1 MIERIM
7 MGILI
12 GAVAYGCFLV
22 LSPFV
27 SAILW
32 AAILS
37 FVTWP
42 VFTAL
47 RKRVRPVVA
56 ALILTVICALGIVL
70 PLVLI
75 TSAAIADAPDT
86 IETVSALFSQDLRL
100 PPLPDRI
107 AHMPLLGHAIETHWT
122 RWGNDLGALGQ
133 TMEPYAGRIARSGLV
148 ILMQVAN
155 GALHLVMALFIA
167 FFFWLSGDGLGA
179 TSAAVIRRI
188 AGPYG
193 DRLLRLISSTVKGT
207 VYGIL
212 GTAIVQGL
220 LTGLALA
227 LAGFPGAVLLGALA
241 AFLSV
246 LPIGAPIVWAPAAIW
261 LVATHHLVKG
271 ILLALFGVVAISG
284 ADHIIRPMFIAR
296 GAQLPYLLTVLGVL
310 GGVVA
315 FGGLGIF
322 LGPVLLGLGYTLIS
336 EFAAHR
342 TAVGARR

>member
-1 MIERIM
+1 MTERIM

-12 GAVAYGCFLV
+12 GAVAYGCVLI

-27 SAILW
+27 TAILW

-42 VFTAL
+42 IYERL
-47 RKRVRPVVA
+47 RRQFRPVA
-56 ALILTVICALGIVL
+56 AAAILTLACAVCVVL

-75 TSAAIADAPDT
+75 ASAAISDAPMVA
-86 IETVSALFSQDLRL
+86 ETLSGLFTHDLHLPAL
-100 PPLPDRI
+100 PPSVAHLPLMGPPI
-107 AHMPLLGHAIETHWT
+107 VKHWA
-122 RWGNDLGALGQ
+122 RWGDELGAISQ
-133 TMEPYAGRIARSGLV
+133 TIEPYAGRIARSSLIV
-148 ILMQVAN
+148 LMQIAN

-167 FFFWLSGDGLGA
+167 FFFWLSGNTLA
-179 TSAAVIRRI
+179 TTCTAVIRRI
-188 AGPYG
+188 AGTYA

-220 LTGLALA
+220 LTGVGLAATGL
-227 LAGFPGAVLLGALA
+227 PGAVLFGGLA

-246 LPIGAPIVWAPAAIW
+246 LPVGAPIVWVPAAIW
-261 LVATHHLVKG
+261 LMVTHHLVKG
-271 ILLALFGVVAISG
+271 ILLAVYGVVAISG

-322 LGPVLLGLGYTLIS
+322 LGPVLLGLGFTLIS
-336 EFAAHR
+336 EFAANR
-342 TAVGARR
+342 PMTEERP